1 MAVIAMYAAMM
12 DEKCESMYLSNPP
25 ETHDQPSPKN
35 GRDFALE
42 LLNVLRITDTYQIPA
57 LAYPTKT
64 YFAGEIPPAFAWSDN
79 VLKKAVNQQL
89 QLIK

>member
-1 MAVIAMYAAMM
+1 MAIIAMYAALM

-25 ETHDQPSPKN
+25 ETHDQTSPKN

-42 LLNVLRITDTYQIPA
+42 LLNVLRITDAYQIPA

-64 YFAGEIPPAFAWSDN
+64 YLLNEIPPAYAWSDT
-79 VLKKAVNQQL
+79 VLNKAVNEQL
-89 QLIK
+89 YIVN